1 MKELWKRICA
11 FRPKLLPSVIAGVL
25 FAAAS
30 LYCAM
35 ASKQESIPGIVIYA
49 VYAAAFVSL
58 VLAVWAIVDVCQSEN
73 PVERIREKLH
83 TNAISAR
90 MVDDAAYR
98 IRVTTHLSLALNIL
112 LALTKAAA
120 GIYTAS
126 VWLIVLAGYYLVLC
140 VAKGWVLY
148 AERKAA
154 QEPDEGSRSRKEWHT
169 FRLCG
174 WMLIVLTAFLQ
185 GVVIKIVRD
194 GSSFRYQG
202 TLIFAVSLYDFY
214 CLISSIVYMFRTRKR
229 HNPATVAIRCIRLAT
244 SLVAMLSLQTAMF
257 ASFSGSMALAQQ
269 QMMNAITGTGVCLAM
284 LVIGILMVIQG
295 SRSLNAA
302 E

>member
-1 MKELWKRICA
+1 MKKFWSRICA
-11 FRPKLLPSVIAGVL
+11 FRPKLLPSLITGVL

-30 LYCAM
+30 LYCAVV
-35 ASKQESIPGIVIYA
+35 QRQNRIPGIVIYA

-58 VLAVWAIVDVCQSEN
+58 VLTVWTIVDVFQSAN
-73 PVERIREKLH
+73 PVGRISEKLH
-83 TNAISAR
+83 TNAVSAR
-90 MVDDAAYR
+90 LMDDSVYR
-98 IRVTTHLSLALNIL
+98 IRVTSHLSLCLNIL
-112 LALTKAAA
+112 MALTRAVT
-120 GIYTAS
+120 GIYSAS

-140 VAKGWVLY
+140 LAKGWVLY

-154 QEPDEGSRSRKEWHT
+154 GDSDEHSRIRKEWRT

-174 WMLIVLTAFLQ
+174 WMLIVLTVFLQ

-194 GSSFRYQG
+194 GSSFSYRG
-202 TLIFAVSLYDFY
+202 TLIFAVALYDFY
-214 CLISSIVYMFRTRKR
+214 CLISSIIYMFRTRKR
-229 HNPATVAIRCIRLAT
+229 QNPATVAIRCIRLAT

-257 ASFSGSMALAQQ
+257 ASFAGGMPLVQRQ
-269 QMMNAITGTGVCLAM
+269 IMNAAIGTCVCLAL

-295 SRSLNAA
+295 NRGLSSA